1 MSIGAEALVLRQHQ
15 EVWSRGKLEVIPE
28 IFAPTFVGHH
38 PGRPDWIGPNGVREA
53 VNTIRTAFP
62 DFSESIEDVIVDGDK
77 VVTRFTASGT
87 HLGVFR
93 DLAPTGRRV
102 AIEEIGIFRI
112 ASGKIVEKW
121 GLIDRLGL
129 FEQLGAPPG
138 GGARSEFLYEITM
151 DVDVEDL
158 GVTPAGRRR
167 IVSVKG
173 GTFEGPKLRGRVL
186 PGGGD
191 WLVERADGVRTLDV
205 RITLRTEDGH
215 LVYAHYPGLFH
226 SPPDVAQRLTQGEL
240 VDPSEYY
247 FRTAPLFETASD
259 KYAWLNRIL
268 AVGIGR
274 RMPGQV
280 GYTVYAI
287 L

>member
-1 MSIGAEALVLRQHQ
+1 
-15 EVWSRGKLEVIPE
+15 
-28 IFAPTFVGHH
+28 
-38 PGRPDWIGPNGVREA
+38 
-53 VNTIRTAFP
+53 
-62 DFSESIEDVIVDGDK
+62 
-77 VVTRFTASGT
+77 
-87 HLGVFR
+87 
-93 DLAPTGRRV
+93 V

-112 ASGKIVEKW
+112 AGGKIAEKW

-129 FEQLGAPPG
+129 VEQLGAP
-138 GGARSEFLYEITM
+138 RTEFLYEITM

-173 GTFEGPKLRGRVL
+173 GTFEGPKLRGTVL

-215 LVYAHYPGLFH
+215 LIYAHYPGLFH
-226 SPPDVAQRLTQGEL
+226 SPPDVAQRFTQGEL

-247 FRTAPLFETASD
+247 FRTAPLFETASA

-280 GYTVYAI
+280 AYTVYAI